1 MLYDGT
7 TKRQNTEPHMN
18 NNIERMRT
26 HILAKSFFLCF
37 EFFIADAFKSNY
49 LMKYHR
55 SSPLYSSQQRLRYT
69 LKKIGP

>member
-7 TKRQNTEPHMN
+7 TKRQNTEQHIN

-26 HILAKSFFLCF
+26 HILAKSFFICF
-37 EFFIADAFKSNY
+37 EFFISNAFKYNY

-55 SSPLYSSQQRLRYT
+55 
-69 LKKIGP
+69 G